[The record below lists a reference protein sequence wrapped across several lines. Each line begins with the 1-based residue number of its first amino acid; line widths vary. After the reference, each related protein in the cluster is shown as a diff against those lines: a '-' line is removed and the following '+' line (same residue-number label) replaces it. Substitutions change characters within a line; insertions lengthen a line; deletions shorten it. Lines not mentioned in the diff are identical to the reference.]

1 MNRNQFLLIANQILY
16 LTIFS
21 FYLAHSRDPWFHSC
35 AKPIIR
41 IRTNRLVVNV
51 HWVGDELWYVWI
63 IGINRTIS
71 TSKIKNMI
79 VNRKNRNEK
88 GIRVDFLGS
97 NTHWKGD
104 LFSRLFNFFDRSVD
118 TTIIIE
124 AIRIIRIDIFI
135 IMNIIFVINLTL

>member
-1 MNRNQFLLIANQILY
+1 
-16 LTIFS
+16 
-21 FYLAHSRDPWFHSC
+21 
-35 AKPIIR
+35 
-41 IRTNRLVVNV
+41 
-51 HWVGDELWYVWI
+51 
-63 IGINRTIS
+63 
-71 TSKIKNMI
+71 MI

-97 NTHWKGD
+97 NPHSKGD